1 MNKIFILLLV
11 IPLTGSLWAADP
23 FVGTWELNVAKSEF
37 SSALLEAL
45 GVAGPEQETIVIR
58 ELNDDELEI
67 IVIGTHMDG
76 SPNSQKQTVPKQGG
90 IVKFQQGGPPK
101 GSYYIE
107 TKINESEKYRTLLS
121 NGKQGILLH
130 SIITQDGKAM
140 KLAITGM
147 DNQSKPFG
155 GLYFFEKQ

>member
-1 MNKIFILLLV
+1 MSKAMVFPAILMLAC
-11 IPLTGSLWAADP
+11 SLWAADP

-37 SSALLEAL
+37 PSALLEAL
-45 GVAGPEQETIVIR
+45 GIAKPEQETIVIR
-58 ELNDDELEI
+58 ELNGDELEI
-67 IVIGTHMDG
+67 LVTGTHMDG

-107 TKINESEKYRTLLS
+107 TKISENEKYRALLS

-130 SIITQDGKAM
+130 SIITRNGKVM
-140 KLAITGM
+140 NLAITGK
-147 DNQSKPFG
+147 DNQGKPFG